1 MGLSR
6 FTGVLLT
13 PPALFSL
20 AALGLPLAA
29 VLLSSLTASGSGDVS
44 LSNYARLLFD
54 GYYWD
59 VLWTTVRISLITTL
73 SCIVLGYPIAY
84 YLIRLLPFTVLRRL
98 CLILVILPLFT
109 SNVIRSFAWLVILGR
124 TGIVNET
131 LTGAGLLE
139 HPFRF
144 LGSETGIIIGLTY
157 ILLPI
162 IVLNVA
168 NALAALDPQLEY
180 ASADLGASP
189 ASTFRL
195 IVLPLTFPSVMS
207 GAITVFA
214 LAMSAYVTP
223 AMLSGGK
230 ITVFPML
237 IFQQYSSV
245 LDFHFGAA
253 LSVMLLAIAAILTS
267 SARLAAS
274 PAEAIR

>member
-1 MGLSR
+1 MRLSR
-6 FTGVLLT
+6 RTGFLLI

-29 VLLSSLTASGSGDVS
+29 VLLSSLTLSGHDDAS
-44 LSNYARLLFD
+44 LSNYGRLLFD

-59 VLWTTVRISLITTL
+59 VLWTTVRISLLTTL
-73 SCIVLGYPIAY
+73 SCAVLGYPIAY
-84 YLIRLLPFTVLRRL
+84 YLIRLLPFTALRRL
-98 CLILVILPLFT
+98 CLILTILPLFT

-124 TGIVNET
+124 TGIVNEA

-139 HPFRF
+139 RPFRF

-162 IVLNVA
+162 IILNVA
-168 NALAALDPQLEY
+168 NALAAIDPLLEH
-180 ASADLGASP
+180 ASADLGASR

-195 IVLPLTFPSVMS
+195 IVLPLTVPSVMS

-214 LAMSAYVTP
+214 LSMSAYVTP
-223 AMLSGGK
+223 AMLSGGR

-253 LSVMLLAIAAILTS
+253 LSVMLLAIAAILTA

>member
-1 MGLSR
+1 
-6 FTGVLLT
+6 
-13 PPALFSL
+13 L
-20 AALGLPLAA
+20 AALGLPLTA
-29 VLLSSLTASGSGDVS
+29 VLLSSLGSSGGGGAS
-44 LSNYARLLFD
+44 LSNYARLLLD

-73 SCIVLGYPIAY
+73 NCIVLGYPIAY
-84 YLIRLLPFTVLRRL
+84 YLMRLLPFTVLRRF
-98 CLILVILPLFT
+98 CLILTVLPLFT

-131 LTGAGLLE
+131 LTGTGLAE
-139 HPFRF
+139 RPIRF

-162 IVLNVA
+162 VILNVA
-168 NALAALDPQLEY
+168 NALAAIDPLLEQ
-180 ASADLGASP
+180 ASADLGAPP

-195 IVLPLTFPSVMS
+195 VVLPLTFPSVIS

-214 LAMSAYVTP
+214 LSMTAYVTP
-223 AMLSGGK
+223 AVLSGGK
-230 ITVFPML
+230 VTVFPML

-253 LSVMLLAIAAILTS
+253 LSVMLLAITAILTS
-267 SARLAAS
+267 SARLVAS
-274 PAEAIR
+274 PPEAIR

>member
-1 MGLSR
+1 MRLSR
-6 FTGVLLT
+6 FTGALLA
-13 PPALFSL
+13 PPAIFAL

-29 VLLSSLTASGSGDVS
+29 VLFSSLPASENGDVS

-73 SCIVLGYPIAY
+73 SCIVLGYPMAY
-84 YLIRLLPFTVLRRL
+84 YLIRLLPFTILRRL

-139 HPFRF
+139 RPFRF

-162 IVLNVA
+162 IILNVA
-168 NALAALDPQLEY
+168 NALATLDPQLEH

-195 IVLPLTFPSVMS
+195 VVLPLTLPSVMS

-214 LAMSAYVTP
+214 LSMSAYVTP

-230 ITVFPML
+230 VTVFPML

-267 SARLAAS
+267 AARLAAS

>member
-1 MGLSR
+1 MRKFCG
-6 FTGVLLT
+6 TGILLA
-13 PPALFSL
+13 PAAIFSL

-29 VLLSSLTASGSGDVS
+29 VLFSSFTSSGQAGGH
-44 LSNYARLLFD
+44 LSNYVRLLFD

-59 VLWTTVRISLITTL
+59 VLLTTVRISLITTL
-73 SCIVLGYPIAY
+73 NCILFGYPIAY
-84 YLIRLLPFTVLRRL
+84 YLVRLLPFAVLRRL
-98 CLILVILPLFT
+98 CLILIILPLFT

-131 LTGAGLLE
+131 LINTGLLE
-139 HPFRF
+139 RPFRF

-162 IVLNVA
+162 VILNVA
-168 NALAALDPQLEY
+168 NALAGIDPLLEH
-180 ASADLGASP
+180 ASADLGAQP
-189 ASTFRL
+189 GSTFRL

-214 LAMSAYVTP
+214 LSMSAYVTP

-230 ITVFPML
+230 VTVFPML
-237 IFQQYSSV
+237 VFQQYSSV

-253 LSVMLLAIAAILTS
+253 LSVMLLVITAILTS

-274 PAEAIR
+274 RRETIR